1 MRGTTM
7 SVQYITTPAGE
18 TLAVLPKSE
27 YEALI
32 ERLEDI
38 VDMAAAADVLA
49 RINEGEE
56 ELIPAAVV
64 KRIVDGESKV
74 RVWREHRGMSVTA
87 LAKASGLSQAYVSQI
102 ENGARAARPDKRAAI
117 AEALNLDVDD
127 LF

>member
-1 MRGTTM
+1 M

>member
-1 MRGTTM
+1 M

-38 VDMAAAADVLA
+38 VDSAAAADTLA
-49 RINEGEE
+49 RINAGEE

-64 KRIVDGESKV
+64 KRIVDGENKV

-102 ENGARAARPDKRAAI
+102 ESGARAARPDKRAAI
-117 AEALNLDVDD
+117 AEALNLAIDD

>member
-1 MRGTTM
+1 M

-18 TLAVLPKSE
+18 TLAVLHKSE